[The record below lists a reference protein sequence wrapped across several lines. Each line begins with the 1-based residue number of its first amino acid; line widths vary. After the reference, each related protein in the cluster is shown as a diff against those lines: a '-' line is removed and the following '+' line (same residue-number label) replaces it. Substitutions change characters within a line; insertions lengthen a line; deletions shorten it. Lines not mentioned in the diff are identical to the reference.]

1 VAERIALLDLTRDE
15 LSELMVSWE
24 QPRFRAEQ
32 IWRWIYQALADT
44 PEAMTNLP
52 ADLRA
57 KLDSETVLGRLT
69 AVAQQVSAD
78 GRTHKV
84 LFSLQDG
91 ATIESVLMAYDR
103 RLTACIS
110 VQAGCAMGCA
120 FCATGAGGLQRN
132 LTPGEIVAQV
142 LHFARLLREGRRT
155 DGRPPTAGPPRGGM
169 MLTNVVF
176 MGMGEALANYDASW
190 QAVEAITDSD
200 GFGLGARR
208 ITISTVG
215 LVPGIRR
222 LAREELP
229 VNLAVSLHAPDDE
242 LRSQLVPVNNR
253 FPLAQLMQAIR
264 EYIAAAHR
272 RVSFEYALI
281 LGLNDSVEQAR
292 RLAALLKGILCHVNL
307 IPLNPTP
314 GSRFQPSPRE
324 NVELFRQQLDAAGIP
339 ATVRMR
345 RGVEIQAGCGQLRQR
360 HPLSAP
366 PPSF

>member
-1 VAERIALLDLTRDE
+1 
-15 LSELMVSWE
+15 
-24 QPRFRAEQ
+24 
-32 IWRWIYQALADT
+32 
-44 PEAMTNLP
+44 
-52 ADLRA
+52 
-57 KLDSETVLGRLT
+57 
-69 AVAQQVSAD
+69 
-78 GRTHKV
+78 
-84 LFSLQDG
+84 
-91 ATIESVLMAYDR
+91 
-103 RLTACIS
+103 
-110 VQAGCAMGCA
+110 
-120 FCATGAGGLQRN
+120 
-132 LTPGEIVAQV
+132 
-142 LHFARLLREGRRT
+142 
-155 DGRPPTAGPPRGGM
+155 

-222 LAREELP
+222 LAREGLP